1 MGKGTKLWLKHRID
15 LIHDARHLCSF
26 SMIDGYFRGQTS
38 DKICRGG
45 SRGRVQGVRTPPWDN
60 LRFSNTTGIL
70 RKKKGFI
77 GVEVEQETSGPP
89 PRKIPGSAPDLPIR
103 VIMIEFV
110 YSIKTRQWFHS
121 HAKCTYRVLAR
132 FALLLFATRTLIYC
146 CYCIQKSSYD
156 HFHPYFDI
164 IFFKMKRSTFPVVL
178 NKQTQPQFLLLAIF
192 FTCLP
197 SEKPLDLAFI
207 PSVLEFVQRW
217 RVSWIRSIVELKKK
231 TKNKNSNTLVT

>member
-1 MGKGTKLWLKHRID
+1 
-15 LIHDARHLCSF
+15 
-26 SMIDGYFRGQTS
+26 
-38 DKICRGG
+38 
-45 SRGRVQGVRTPPWDN
+45 
-60 LRFSNTTGIL
+60 
-70 RKKKGFI
+70 
-77 GVEVEQETSGPP
+77 
-89 PRKIPGSAPDLPIR
+89 
-103 VIMIEFV
+103 MIEFV

-146 CYCIQKSSYD
+146 RYCIQKSSYD

-164 IFFKMKRSTFPVVL
+164 IFFKMKRSSFPVVL
-178 NKQTQPQFLLLAIF
+178 NKQTQPRFLLPAIF

-197 SEKPLDLAFI
+197 PEKPLDLAFI

-231 TKNKNSNTLVT
+231 KLKTRTAIPSWHSPFKYSCWWSSHGRVLLSSGDPVYNCINQMTAALVGSVSKERRDQLGWGPQNL